1 MGAAQ
6 QCRSEACKPV
16 APVWARIA
24 GASPSSTVDD
34 YWRGPAECAA
44 FVEGNAGGSI
54 EIPSKLPFSP
64 TEYTI
69 TSQNCGALVA
79 NWAISFGLT
88 SEAECMTRCDLPG
101 CESTDPAAGCATL
114 PPPPSPHATP
124 TPAPTPTSSNDGL
137 EVVLVII
144 GLIGVGAGLNAKG
157 MLGDCQ
163 PKPTKASSGLS
174 ESIYEDDDG
183 GL

>member
-1 MGAAQ
+1 
-6 QCRSEACKPV
+6 
-16 APVWARIA
+16 
-24 GASPSSTVDD
+24 
-34 YWRGPAECAA
+34 
-44 FVEGNAGGSI
+44 
-54 EIPSKLPFSP
+54 
-64 TEYTI
+64 
-69 TSQNCGALVA
+69 
-79 NWAISFGLT
+79 
-88 SEAECMTRCDLPG
+88 MTRCDLPG

>member
-34 YWRGPAECAA
+34 WGPAECAA

-54 EIPSKLPFSP
+54 EIPSKLPFIQ
-64 TEYTI
+64 TGYTI

-79 NWAISFGLT
+79 NWAIAFGLT

-101 CESTDPAAGCATL
+101 CESTDPAAGCAA
-114 PPPPSPHATP
+114 PPPP
-124 TPAPTPTSSNDGL
+124 APKRGSCVD
-137 EVVLVII
+137 VDC
-144 GLIGVGAGLNAKG
+144 GAHGSCSGGTCVCESGAYT
-157 MLGDCQ
+157 GDRCQ
-163 PKPTKASSGLS
+163 SFGENS
-174 ESIYEDDDG
+174 
-183 GL
+183 